1 MQFAQPQQQQQP
13 QQQLNQLQSGT
24 GSNKS
29 PHGSDISKCR
39 LSFTD
44 LCADSVNAKANANA
58 NSRALFAK
66 EMERELFYSQV
77 ELKAE

>member
-1 MQFAQPQQQQQP
+1 MQFAQPQQP

-44 LCADSVNAKANANA
+44 LCAASVNAKANANTNA

-66 EMERELFYSQV
+66 EMERELF
-77 ELKAE
+77 